1 MEFSLKQFLIAV
13 PLCFLGGF
21 VDSIGGGGG
30 LITLPAFMLAGL
42 PAHISIGTNK
52 IQAFLCNCMSTA
64 RMWKSKKIVFRLAVP
79 TVIAA
84 FAGSACGAKL
94 NTMVSDRVLS
104 YFMLAALPLISIV
117 VFNKRLFSENE
128 GEMPEVNVKTA
139 AVMTAISLVVGFYD
153 GFYGPGTGTFLIIG
167 FCVLAH
173 LGVSFANGH
182 AKIVNL
188 ATSIA
193 SMTVYL
199 LNGQSVILLGVC
211 AGLAAMAGSYIGSG
225 LVLKN
230 GARAVR
236 PVIIFVII
244 LLMIKIIT
252 GF

>member
-1 MEFSLKQFLIAV
+1 MGTGFRQFLIAI

-42 PAHISIGTNK
+42 PAHLAIGTNK

-64 RMWKSKKIVFRLAVP
+64 RMWKNKKIVFRLAIP

-84 FAGSACGAKL
+84 FLGSACGAKL
-94 NTMVSDRVLS
+94 NTLVSDSVLS
-104 YFMLAALPLISIV
+104 YFMLVALPLIAVV
-117 VFNKRLFSENE
+117 VFNKKLFSEND
-128 GEMPEVNVKTA
+128 GAAPSMNVKTA
-139 AVMTAISLVVGFYD
+139 SVMSAISLVVGFYD

-182 AKIVNL
+182 AKVVNL

-193 SMTVYL
+193 SMIVYL
-199 LNGQSVILLGVC
+199 LGGQSVIWLGIC
-211 AGLAAMAGSYIGSG
+211 GGLAAMAGSFIGSG
-225 LVLKN
+225 LVLQN
-230 GARAVR
+230 GTKIVR
-236 PVIIFVII
+236 PIIIFVII